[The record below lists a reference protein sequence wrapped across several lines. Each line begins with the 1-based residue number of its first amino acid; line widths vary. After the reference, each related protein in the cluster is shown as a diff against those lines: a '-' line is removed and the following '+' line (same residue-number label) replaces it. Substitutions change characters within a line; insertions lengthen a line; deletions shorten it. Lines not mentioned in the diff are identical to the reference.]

1 MRGAEQGA
9 LQPGH
14 GLLKLMRPSRDL
26 TYRIAALPP
35 VPEVLAFLAEQSEM
49 DAHAAYSTLNMG
61 SGFAVYTA
69 AGTGKQVVDIA
80 ERLGHEALVAGR
92 VEDGPRQ
99 VIVEP
104 IGVTYAD
111 AELDLSPDAGK

>member
-1 MRGAEQGA
+1 
-9 LQPGH
+9 
-14 GLLKLMRPSRDL
+14 
-26 TYRIAALPP
+26 
-35 VPEVLAFLAEQSEM
+35 M

-69 AGTGKQVVDIA
+69 AGTGERVVEIA
-80 ERLGHEALVAGR
+80 RGLDLEALIAGR
-92 VEDGPRQ
+92 LEDGPRQ

-104 IGVTYAD
+104 IGVVYAD